1 MSKDLII
8 YGAYGYTGELVSRL
22 AVAKGLKPLLAGR
35 DPKKLQFLAGELG
48 LEYLAFDLHD
58 TAALESC
65 LRGAKVVLHCAG
77 PFVHTYK
84 PMMLACLKEKVHY
97 LDITGEVKVF
107 EAMARKNQEAK
118 AAGIMLMPGTG
129 FDVVPSDCLANMLK
143 ERMPDAQYLEMAFAS
158 QGRSSRGTQKTV
170 IEGLHEGSA
179 IRENGKLK
187 TIPSGTDA
195 KQIQFAEGKK
205 TWTVAI
211 PWGDISTAWHSTQ
224 IPNIKVYMGLP
235 EKLIKSMKLMSY
247 FSFITKLGFVKNI
260 LLNKV
265 EKGPAGP
272 SEAEREKGKVQFWG
286 QVRNNKGETKQLW
299 LTVPEGYKLTSL
311 TAVAIAQEVLNG
323 NYTPGF
329 QTPAAKYGSN
339 FILKF
344 EGTTIKE
351 PGV

>member
-8 YGAYGYTGELVSRL
+8 YGAYGYTGELIARL
-22 AVAKGLKPLLAGR
+22 AVSKGLKPLLAGR
-35 DPKKLQFLAGELG
+35 DPKKLKPLADELG
-48 LEYLAFDLHD
+48 LEFQSFDLQD
-58 TAALESC
+58 TPALESC

-84 PMMLACLKEKVHY
+84 PMMLACIKEKVHY

-107 EAMARKNQEAK
+107 EAMARKSDEAK

-129 FDVVPSDCLANMLK
+129 FDVVPSDCLANLLK

-179 IRENGKLK
+179 IRENGKIK
-187 TIPSGTDA
+187 AIPAGSDA
-195 KQIQFAEGKK
+195 KKIQFAEGKSI
-205 TWTVAI
+205 WTVAI
-211 PWGDISTAWHSTQ
+211 PWGDISTAWFSTQ

-235 EKLIKSMKLMSY
+235 EKLIKSMRVMGY

-265 EKGPAGP
+265 DKGPAGP
-272 SEAEREKGKVQFWG
+272 SLAERESGKVQLWG
-286 QVRNNKGETKQLW
+286 EVRNSKGEAKQLW

-311 TAVAIAQEVLNG
+311 TAVAIAEEVLND
-323 NYTPGF
+323 NYAAGF
-329 QTPAAKYGSN
+329 QTPATMYGSN